1 MRSYGTIVSALWPYF
16 FNLDRRP
23 REGIP
28 SAVYGGVNGGATG
41 LRTSVAASDPT
52 EVLCAKYEA
61 ACLGRAGLLPNELLA
76 PRRSPRDSNQS
87 VFLVMR
93 SPPDASKRPQVTC
106 LRASERIP
114 GPRHETLYF
123 FKLLITPLGPRRRR
137 RESAPAVQ
145 EEKASSNAAACG
157 KAK

>member
-1 MRSYGTIVSALWPYF
+1 MRSYGTKVLSALWPYF

-61 ACLGRAGLLPNELLA
+61 ACLGRAGLLPNELLSH
-76 PRRSPRDSNQS
+76 R
-87 VFLVMR
+87 
-93 SPPDASKRPQVTC
+93 
-106 LRASERIP
+106 
-114 GPRHETLYF
+114 G
-123 FKLLITPLGPRRRR
+123 GR
-137 RESAPAVQ
+137 RETVI
-145 EEKASSNAAACG
+145 NLFFL
-157 KAK
+157 

>member
-41 LRTSVAASDPT
+41 LRTSVAAADPT

-61 ACLGRAGLLPNELLA
+61 ACLGRAGLLPDYSRTAAVAERGVERLFFMINTYIDYN
-76 PRRSPRDSNQS
+76 SPIFNPISLNH
-87 VFLVMR
+87 F
-93 SPPDASKRPQVTC
+93 
-106 LRASERIP
+106 
-114 GPRHETLYF
+114 G
-123 FKLLITPLGPRRRR
+123 
-137 RESAPAVQ
+137 
-145 EEKASSNAAACG
+145 SSYSSD
-157 KAK
+157 

>member
-23 REGIP
+23 RELEGIP

-61 ACLGRAGLLPNELLA
+61 ACLGRAGLLPNELLSH
-76 PRRSPRDSNQS
+76 R
-87 VFLVMR
+87 
-93 SPPDASKRPQVTC
+93 
-106 LRASERIP
+106 
-114 GPRHETLYF
+114 G
-123 FKLLITPLGPRRRR
+123 GR
-137 RESAPAVQ
+137 RETVI
-145 EEKASSNAAACG
+145 NLFFL
-157 KAK
+157 